1 MNTWLAVFLGGGLG
15 SVLRFGVSR
24 VVLLLAPRAV
34 FPLATLVSNLLAT
47 ALLAFVVLRMNDQL
61 PVRDPLK
68 AFVVV
73 GICGGFSTFSTFSY
87 ENFQLIRDGL
97 FGLAML
103 NIVISVSA
111 GILLFHLF
119 ARSA

>member
-61 PVRDPLK
+61 PGRDPLK

-87 ENFQLIRDGL
+87 ENFLLMREQHYGL
-97 FGLAML
+97 VAA
-103 NIVISVSA
+103 NILISVVA
-111 GILLFHLF
+111 GVAVIHLI
-119 ARSA
+119 ARNP

>member
-61 PVRDPLK
+61 PGLDPLK

-87 ENFQLIRDGL
+87 ENFRLIRDQHY
-97 FGLAML
+97 GLAIA
-103 NIVISVSA
+103 NILISVVA
-111 GILLFHLF
+111 GIAVLHLI
-119 ARSA
+119 ARTP

>member
-47 ALLAFVVLRMNDQL
+47 ALLAFVVLRMNAQL
-61 PVRDPLK
+61 PGRDPLK
-68 AFVVV
+68 DFVVV

-87 ENFQLIRDGL
+87 ENFQLIRDQHY
-97 FGLAML
+97 GLAIA
-103 NIVISVSA
+103 NILISVVA
-111 GILLFHLF
+111 GIAVLHLI
-119 ARSA
+119 ARTP